1 MFKTTPTIEDRYIRI
16 IDELIKAGYGWKKYA
31 ENVKAQGW
39 ASNKQKDALCNM
51 YNKLQSVKMAGE
63 RGRSHGGRERCNYC
77 YDSDISDYEAYQS
90 GDYF

>member
-1 MFKTTPTIEDRYIRI
+1 MFKTTQSIEDRYLTI

-31 ENVKAQGW
+31 DNVKAQGW
-39 ASNKQKDALCNM
+39 ISNKQKDTLCDM
-51 YNKLQSVKMAGE
+51 YNRMRYMKNRTS
-63 RGRSHGGRERCNYC
+63 RSRSHKNYC

>member
-1 MFKTTPTIEDRYIRI
+1 MFKTTQTIEDRYTRI
-16 IDELIKAGYGWKKYA
+16 IDELIKAGYGWKRYA

-39 ASNKQKDALCNM
+39 ISNKQKDTLCNM
-51 YNKLQSVKMAGE
+51 YNKLQSVKRAGK
-63 RGRSHGGRERCNYC
+63 RRISHGNYC

>member
-1 MFKTTPTIEDRYIRI
+1 MFKTTQSIEDRYIQI

-39 ASNKQKDALCNM
+39 ISNKQKDTLCNM
-51 YNKLQSVKMAGE
+51 YNKLQSVKKAGK
-63 RGRSHGGRERCNYC
+63 RGRSQGNYC
-77 YDSDISDYEAYQS
+77 YDSDITDYEAYQS

>member
-1 MFKTTPTIEDRYIRI
+1 MFKTTQSIEDRYLTI

-39 ASNKQKDALCNM
+39 ISNKQKETLILM
-51 YNKLQSVKMAGE
+51 HQKLTAHNILTK
-63 RGRSHGGRERCNYC
+63 RKGRNAQHGWDR
-77 YDSDISDYEAYQS
+77 DSDISDYEAYQS